1 MTNLEALRQRMDE
14 FGLVE
19 RMSDMEFMIHELN
32 NLPEE
37 DDVVLNIL
45 ENCLVLNGEDRLT
58 LEALR
63 KKLNSRFEM
72 IDSK

>member
-1 MTNLEALRQRMDE
+1 MTNLEVLRQRMDE